1 MSSAGSCSAL
11 AGRAG
16 RARLCGAPGVQQRR
30 QGPGAGALGFS
41 GRARAPAPWSG
52 AGALALNWAV
62 SDGQLNTWKK
72 MFPAE
77 DALVVASSPRTRA
90 CPYTVEVL
98 GTGAGVLQPLVVS
111 VWKLMWAPC
120 AAL

>member
-1 MSSAGSCSAL
+1 LFRAG
-11 AGRAG
+11 GRGWPGPPVPAPRGLSG
-16 RARLCGAPGVQQRR
+16 RARAPA
-30 QGPGAGALGFS
+30 PWSGAGALGFS

-90 CPYTVEVL
+90 GPYTVEVL